1 VLDPTLSKQ
10 YEIGAKIETP
20 RWNANAA
27 AFRLERGANIDL
39 LTPAGKVLVQDGI
52 TLYEGVELSGDVR
65 LTDAL
70 TVGGGVTWLDPTYD
84 KLSPDSAAQ
93 QGNRTAGAARWQG
106 VLHADYSIPQV
117 DGLSVYALARYY
129 GDVYY
134 DADNTLKLPDYTLVN
149 AGVGYRMQLD
159 GHPVT
164 WRAGVENLAN
174 KKYWSNAGVGLPRTF
189 AVSVRF
195 DL

>member
-1 VLDPTLSKQ
+1 M
-10 YEIGAKIETP
+10 
-20 RWNANAA
+20 
-27 AFRLERGANIDL
+27 
-39 LTPAGKVLVQDGI
+39 
-52 TLYEGVELSGDVR
+52 
-65 LTDAL
+65 
-70 TVGGGVTWLDPTYD
+70 
-84 KLSPDSAAQ
+84 AQ
-93 QGNRTAGAARWQG
+93 QGNRTVGAARWQG

-149 AGVGYRMQLD
+149 AGLGYRMQLD

-195 DL
+195 DM